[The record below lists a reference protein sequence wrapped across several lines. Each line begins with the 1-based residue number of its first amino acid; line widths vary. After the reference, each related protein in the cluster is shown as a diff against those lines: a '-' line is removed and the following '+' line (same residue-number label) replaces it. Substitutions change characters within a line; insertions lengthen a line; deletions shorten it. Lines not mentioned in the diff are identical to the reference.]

1 VLIRH
6 TRLQEVSLTLG
17 HWELSLRSNLD
28 VGQPVE
34 DPSSALQIRA
44 GQGNGGLSVLADT
57 QLIETLAHFA
67 RERIP
72 ERYGHQIVLP

>member
-1 VLIRH
+1 M
-6 TRLQEVSLTLG
+6 
-17 HWELSLRSNLD
+17 LSHPSNHGI
-28 VGQPVE
+28 GQPVE

-72 ERYGHQIVLP
+72 ERCEIETILL